1 MRGYNCNRESRRPWK
16 TLVNHSVDVAA
27 AVAVVMDVDFDAV
40 VVVAV
45 TDVDFNATVAVAAVM
60 DVAFAVVAGG
70 GGEVMFSL
78 ML

>member
-45 TDVDFNATVAVAAVM
+45 TDVDFN
-60 DVAFAVVAGG
+60 VVAGG

>member
-1 MRGYNCNRESRRPWK
+1 
-16 TLVNHSVDVAA
+16 
-27 AVAVVMDVDFDAV
+27 MDVDFDAV

-60 DVAFAVVAGG
+60 DVAFAVVAGV